1 MLVNCSSL
9 YAHILIQKLKET
21 EVHHAAM
28 MAANTSLRESANASN
43 ERLER
48 TVEALRL
55 AGANAANARADAD
68 AAEAYAASLASQ
80 LESLRHVVHETK
92 RAAKILQDE
101 HEQVAAA
108 TRSVESKLLKSETE
122 LFHLQKD
129 RKTILS
135 DQDQLRQ
142 ITKEMTQEK
151 NKLLSELGCLSERI
165 KTLGR
170 EIEDRDALEESR
182 KDRSATIEKELR
194 DARSLLVVA
203 SSNAAETETTTS
215 ALKETIE
222 TILQENQ
229 SLHAKMEEFQRR
241 SRTSEERL
249 QDSLV
254 KSENTAQSLRIEAAS
269 HDEQLNQL
277 LSEKAGCEKQI
288 HQLKARITKLE
299 ARLKDTSAFLS
310 SPPATRTVG
319 GEPSTER
326 STRTFEFS
334 VPSLVLTKSPSISK
348 SRQCCVCLKVASGL
362 MKSCQCGKPSCDMRA
377 HSTCLGSNT
386 VRHAS
391 QQGTPNSSLPVVFC
405 KSP

>member
-1 MLVNCSSL
+1 
-9 YAHILIQKLKET
+9 
-21 EVHHAAM
+21 M
-28 MAANTSLRESANASN
+28 MAANSSLRESANASN

-80 LESLRHVVHETK
+80 LESLRHVVHDTK
-92 RAAKILQDE
+92 RATKMLQDE

-108 TRSVESKLLKSETE
+108 TRSVESKLLKRETE

-129 RKTILS
+129 RMTILS
-135 DQDQLRQ
+135 DQDQLRRAA
-142 ITKEMTQEK
+142 KELSHEK
-151 NKLLSELGCLSERI
+151 NKLINELGCMSERI

-182 KDRSATIEKELR
+182 KDRSAIIEKELR

-215 ALKETIE
+215 AMKETIE

-229 SLHAKMEEFQRR
+229 SLHSKMEESQRR
-241 SRTSEERL
+241 SRTNEERL

-254 KSENTAQSLRIEAAS
+254 KSENSAQSLRIKAAS
-269 HDEQLNQL
+269 HDEQVNQL

-288 HQLKARITKLE
+288 HQLKARNTKLE
-299 ARLKDTSAFLS
+299 ARLKDTTAFLS
-310 SPPATRTVG
+310 PPPVTRTIG

-326 STRTFEFS
+326 SSRSTEFN
-334 VPSLVLTKSPSISK
+334 VPSLALTKSPSIFK
-348 SRQCCVCLKVASGL
+348 SRQCCVCFKVASGL
-362 MKSCQCGKPSCDMRA
+362 MKSCQCGNPTCDVRA
-377 HSTCLGSNT
+377 HSTCLGNNIGRS
-386 VRHAS
+386 VSHP
-391 QQGTPNSSLPVVFC
+391 GTPSPSLPVVLC